1 MGSNGDG
8 IGRLVMRG
16 KTCEVKPAA
25 PRGQAPNRGGKSHR
39 NNRSGLRNQ
48 HQGHAHQVPSYGQNE
63 QFPVVYQNDN
73 YNLPYAQGMYPMVPG
88 VPGYAPPNFH
98 ASLPHPSHSQ
108 LVSPPNGTIAPSA
121 DRNLGESGVVGPSY
135 FVGSPLPATPLEHIP
150 LHGTFPLP
158 PQVSGHYQQQGFAF
172 VPYAPNHGHSVLPIM
187 TMPAMSQPVKTST
200 NANEDETNSNYEE
213 IVQVQ
218 KD

>member
-1 MGSNGDG
+1 MGNNGDG

-25 PRGQAPNRGGKSHR
+25 PRGQAPNRGGKSNR

-48 HQGHAHQVPSYGQNE
+48 HQGQAHQGPFYGQNE

-73 YNLPYAQGMYPMVPG
+73 YNLPYPQGMYSMVPG
-88 VPGYAPPNFH
+88 VPGYAPPIFQ

-108 LVSPPNGTIAPSA
+108 PHSPPNGTIAPSA
-121 DRNLGESGVVGPSY
+121 GRNLGESGIVGPSY
-135 FVGSPLPATPLEHIP
+135 FFGSPLPATPLEHVP
-150 LHGTFPLP
+150 VHGTFPLP
-158 PQVSGHYQQQGFAF
+158 PQISGHYQQQAFAF
-172 VPYAPNHGHSVLPIM
+172 VPYVPDHGHSVLPMM
-187 TMPAMSQPVKTST
+187 TMPAMGQPVKSST
-200 NANEDETNSNYEE
+200 NANEDETDSTCEVNVE
-213 IVQVQ
+213 IQ